1 MIFSESRSY
10 KNKNMLRKEYIQQN
24 EKETIKMGLFPFML
38 SVQFLNLSLDRNQFG
53 EEKSHKKEKKGVQ
66 KNQLIDKSSKINRK
80 TVIYI

>member
-24 EKETIKMGLFPFML
+24 EKETIKIGLFPFML

-53 EEKSHKKEKKGVQ
+53 E
-66 KNQLIDKSSKINRK
+66 
-80 TVIYI
+80 